1 MGERM
6 TVKEAAALLECSQE
20 TIRLGLIANV
30 YKFGYAVKTSSKYTY
45 VIMRNKFY
53 EETGIERGDWIG
65 GSNWQLKKLK
75 ADLH

>member
-1 MGERM
+1 MEIIGGVNMGERM

-45 VIMRNKFY
+45 VIMKNKFY
-53 EETGIERGDWIG
+53 EETGIERGD
-65 GSNWQLKKLK
+65 
-75 ADLH
+75 

>member
-1 MGERM
+1 M

-53 EETGIERGDWIG
+53 EETGIERGD
-65 GSNWQLKKLK
+65 
-75 ADLH
+75 